1 MSITTKD
8 IAEAMYSSIEGYAAY
23 VVDSIQFSIDR
34 DLTDEEQQN
43 VYKTVED
50 AISKVTTEME
60 KVKGTP
66 YSEVKAK
73 ALQDPDAMAA
83 YLEAKRKE

>member
-23 VVDSIQFSIDR
+23 VVDSIQFNIDR

-83 YLEAKRKE
+83 YLEAKREE